1 MHMPK
6 TSKSII
12 EQPHYN
18 QYQSVI
24 QHTHTQTQKQKNTLQ
39 DFQRVPPKMFLYTL
53 TSAAFL
59 QAIIKEHTKSAPDQS
74 KPTHLTWVA
83 RWEQCDGR
91 QHDGWINM
99 SFWFWWVQLTIG
111 GQQNLVNYGNVL
123 SFVPIANWWV
133 HSDSINPVSLKA
145 IAAKYLEK
153 HKAKQGVYV
162 ERMLTHHF
170 AAVWIIKKNHQL
182 KCSFPPKICEVGC
195 RYSLLCLLKH
205 LPTGLLAVPRLQV
218 WALPNRL
225 RACRGP
231 IKNHQN
237 LRICS
242 IKHLWDS
249 NRVLWGN
256 NIVAYPQAISG
267 SAHSHPCNPMSQ
279 SCAPCA
285 PWL

>member
-1 MHMPK
+1 
-6 TSKSII
+6 
-12 EQPHYN
+12 
-18 QYQSVI
+18 
-24 QHTHTQTQKQKNTLQ
+24 
-39 DFQRVPPKMFLYTL
+39 MFLYTL

-74 KPTHLTWVA
+74 KPTHQTWAA
-83 RWEQCDGR
+83 RWERCDGR

-123 SFVPIANWWV
+123 SFVSIANWWV
-133 HSDSINPVSLKA
+133 HSDSINPVSPKA
-145 IAAKYLEK
+145 IAGKYLEK

-170 AAVWIIKKNHQL
+170 AAVWIIKNNHQF
-182 KCSFPPKICEVGC
+182 KCSLPPKICEVGWG

-205 LPTGLLAVPRLQV
+205 LPTGLMAVPRLQV

-231 IKNHQN
+231 IKNKRKNWESTQLNISEIQIGFCGATILLPIFVYLLKSSHLPIPVSASDQ
-237 LRICS
+237 LEHTHTHAIPWASPALLAHHGCS
-242 IKHLWDS
+242 SYNGHATASKSKQFCIQRLMES
-249 NRVLWGN
+249 YL
-256 NIVAYPQAISG
+256 
-267 SAHSHPCNPMSQ
+267 
-279 SCAPCA
+279 
-285 PWL
+285 L